1 MNQDD
6 EGGISSPIRYL
17 PTAVSRRMPIP
28 FARSL
33 RVRIL
38 ASLLGGCCCAGW
50 PNEMAFSQEVGL
62 PLPIQLDPSGAYGSN
77 SAVTNLGAPLSTSG
91 VASTYRSTPEDLGS
105 PEHARVHRARPFV
118 EALPDEGLGSDA
130 GSIDE
135 TGLLVDVPESGV
147 TIPEWIDMAKLK
159 SIDGREVGV
168 VSEFGPDFGDDFDDD
183 MGGQF
188 ELGPM
193 PTRYRI
199 YREHASL
206 QSYMPGDG
214 DQFGWIDLE
223 TSPYLHGNQK
233 SGWTTAVGLHLLSGP
248 NAAPLPP
255 RLWDFVLGYQK
266 RETIADRFSYDL
278 AGSVGVYSD
287 FEDSA
292 RDGVRTLGHAV
303 GMFHS
308 TEALDIVAGV
318 DYLDRDDYKILP
330 VIGFSW
336 HGSRFPNLGVDL
348 VFPRPRVQVALSSTE
363 RVYMAGLLGGGTWD
377 IEMPGDI
384 NDVMTYRDFRIL
396 FGHEQLTSKGNV
408 AALELG
414 VVFGRK
420 LEFRSLRP
428 DLEFDDAFIIRLVS
442 SH

>member
-1 MNQDD
+1 M
-6 EGGISSPIRYL
+6 
-17 PTAVSRRMPIP
+17 AMPN
-28 FARSL
+28 RL
-33 RVRIL
+33 
-38 ASLLGGCCCAGW
+38 
-50 PNEMAFSQEVGL
+50 
-62 PLPIQLDPSGAYGSN
+62 
-77 SAVTNLGAPLSTSG
+77 TT
-91 VASTYRSTPEDLGS
+91 EDLGS
-105 PEHARVHRARPFV
+105 ADQAGVHREMRSNEVWQEDGPWG
-118 EALPDEGLGSDA
+118 EA
-130 GSIDE
+130 GSTDDR
-135 TGLLVDVPESGV
+135 GLQIGSGASGV
-147 TIPEWIDMAKLK
+147 AIPEWIDMSKLK
-159 SIDGREVGV
+159 SIDGREVGT
-168 VSEFGPDFGDDFDDD
+168 VSDLGLDFGDDF
-183 MGGQF
+183 GGGSDGGLDGGLDGEF
-188 ELGPM
+188 EIGPLQ
-193 PTRYRI
+193 PRYRM
-199 YREHASL
+199 YREHTSL

-223 TSPYLHGNQK
+223 TSPYLRRKQK
-233 SGWTTAVGLHLLSGP
+233 SGWTTAIGLHLLSGP

-278 AGSVGVYSD
+278 AGNVGVYSD

-363 RVYMAGLLGGGTWD
+363 RIYMAGLLGGGTWD

-396 FGHEQLTSKGNV
+396 FGHEQLTSKGNL

-442 SH
+442 SR